1 MNIGLAHLPSF
12 GDPQDMILDLDSH
25 AYMAVLGSNAYVVE
39 DTGGT
44 VDVLS
49 EARFEERSH
58 LWLFCYN
65 DPSTVGVV
73 LLLFKS

>member
-1 MNIGLAHLPSF
+1 
-12 GDPQDMILDLDSH
+12 MILDLDSH

-49 EARFEERSH
+49 EARFE
-58 LWLFCYN
+58 L
-65 DPSTVGVV
+65 
-73 LLLFKS
+73 